1 MSVFHAVVAV
11 NGRKPLRL
19 ALSPVLMPA
28 QLGPAVA
35 TVNVIGAE
43 WNFVESA
50 VDVAV
55 TVTEFAPVLA
65 GVKVTAVPEL
75 TADASLSVP
84 AAAGLMERFTVLVKA
99 PVPVTVGVQDAVWV
113 SVIVDGLQ
121 VRETAVMVGAAGAV
135 MAIFAVPSFVG
146 SSVEVALM
154 LSEPD
159 AGTVEGAV

>member
-1 MSVFHAVVAV
+1 M
-11 NGRKPLRL
+11 
-19 ALSPVLMPA
+19 SPVLMPA

-35 TVNVIGAE
+35 AVTVIGAD

-55 TVTEFAPVLA
+55 MMTEFAPVLA
-65 GVKVTAVPEL
+65 GVNVTAVPEL
-75 TADASLSVP
+75 TPDALPRVP

-113 SVIVDGLQ
+113 SAIVDGLQ
-121 VRETAVMVGAAGAV
+121 ARETAVMVGAAGAV
-135 MAIFAVPSFVG
+135 MVIFAVPSFVE
-146 SSVEVALM
+146 SSVEVALT

-159 AGTVEGAV
+159 VGTVDGAV